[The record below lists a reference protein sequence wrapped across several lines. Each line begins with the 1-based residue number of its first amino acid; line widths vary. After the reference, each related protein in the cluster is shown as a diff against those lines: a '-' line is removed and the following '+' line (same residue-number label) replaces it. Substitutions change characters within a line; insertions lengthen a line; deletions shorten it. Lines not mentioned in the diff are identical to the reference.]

1 MRKIVPFLLS
11 IIIFCNFGCY
21 SVRKKFIRKKKSTK
35 EAPVYV
41 AFKDYPQ
48 RPTRKAYI
56 NYYLFVRGWL
66 DELVGALEKGVSFK
80 RKKRS
85 INEAIMNLEQ
95 IISFYNTEGR
105 EQVYPFY
112 EDLLDI
118 KKQIEKNPNMS
129 SMKTRSLIRK
139 IELFKRRFEKN
150 FNYTDAEKWMS

>member
-1 MRKIVPFLLS
+1 
-11 IIIFCNFGCY
+11 
-21 SVRKKFIRKKKSTK
+21 VRKKFIRKKKSTK